1 MECTYSINEPHET
14 PNFLAFVLQ
23 LDLPLVSVF
32 QLGGGRVWFANS
44 RFAQRR
50 SHMKVKI
57 LGNTPS
63 LTMWLPGWAVEYS
76 RFPGVWGC
84 DANAAGLF
92 LLLAMFPCVVTDP
105 K

>member
-1 MECTYSINEPHET
+1 MECTYSINEPHQT
-14 PNFLAFVLQ
+14 PNFLASVLQ

-32 QLGGGRVWFANS
+32 QPGGRWGAVFQG
-44 RFAQRR
+44 RFAQGR
-50 SHMKVKI
+50 SNMKVKM

-63 LTMWLPGWAVEYS
+63 LAMWRAGRAVEYS

-84 DANAAGLF
+84 NANATDLF
-92 LLLAMFPCVVTDP
+92 LLLGMCTCVATDP